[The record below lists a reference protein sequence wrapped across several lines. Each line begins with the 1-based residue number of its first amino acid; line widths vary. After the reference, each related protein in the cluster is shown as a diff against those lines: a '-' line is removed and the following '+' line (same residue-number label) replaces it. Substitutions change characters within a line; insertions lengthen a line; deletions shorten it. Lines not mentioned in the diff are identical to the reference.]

1 MLALVF
7 CLSATG
13 SDTHKTVLV
22 VGDSISAAY
31 GMQLEQ
37 GWVSL
42 LSARLAAEKPAY
54 RVVNASI
61 SGETSGGGLRR
72 LPGLLTNHTPHIVVI
87 ELGGNDG
94 LRGYPISQLRENLK
108 KLVTLSEQA
117 EARVLLLPMEIPPN
131 FGKFY
136 TDAFRAS
143 FVNAVEGTGATLAE
157 FPLSS
162 VALDASLMQS
172 DGIHPTAG
180 AQPLILESVWR
191 HLEDLL

>member
-1 MLALVF
+1 
-7 CLSATG
+7 
-13 SDTHKTVLV
+13 
-22 VGDSISAAY
+22 
-31 GMQLEQ
+31 MQLEQ

-42 LSARLAAEKPAY
+42 LSARLAAEKPVY

-117 EARVLLLPMEIPPN
+117 QARVLLLPMEIPPN

-143 FVNAVEGTGATLAE
+143 FINAVEGTGATLAE

-172 DGIHPTAG
+172 DGIHPTAE